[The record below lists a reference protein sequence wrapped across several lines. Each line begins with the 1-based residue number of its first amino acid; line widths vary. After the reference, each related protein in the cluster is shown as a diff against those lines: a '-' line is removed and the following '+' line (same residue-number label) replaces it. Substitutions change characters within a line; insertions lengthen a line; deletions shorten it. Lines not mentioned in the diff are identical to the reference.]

1 MCLEGVL
8 RVVLSAAVVAAAAA
22 VEVVHQNSPHLPSIA
37 SPVPVT
43 SRPADTGVESG
54 ADGRASQV
62 LTGEDTT
69 EGGREQDNSVEVV
82 GDGGYAGSYGRENY
96 VDTSHVGG
104 DGVDDDNSMLRFDNR
119 SGNCSSIGDDYEP
132 GKCGE
137 EQVGEIKDEMWWE
150 CPGLARSRLAEEGFR
165 RAVSLG
171 LEECAR
177 LWCNRVEGSE
187 ERRHL
192 GGVYHIAQLGH
203 VAEHEHECL
212 LNISKMIVLHH
223 SWPMCAS
230 DFVCATNHSTFE
242 MSASDCM
249 PWQCRAAETAVLV
262 FMVLVCTCIVVMSV
276 VIMTVIIAC
285 PQFHKPKYYLRFSL
299 AATDFLIGVIVCGHA
314 AYNQWVGLTEIPFG
328 RFLYYANLKAGQLFR
343 HVPNCLWGVSDVLTQ
358 ISGFFVSSNMIISLY
373 TLSLMSLD
381 RYLLLTRTHYR
392 TLVTS
397 RRVGVAL
404 FVSWSCGLCVPSLHF
419 VYRPQKQHDICVNY
433 DTSSLDVHIIN
444 NESKIATADYKVYL
458 KHAVPLSVT
467 VVVVAFPIIML
478 LVFSFRTL
486 RKYNSY
492 TRDRSVR
499 QVKSALQ
506 LTQSHCSLSRQV
518 SSTSLAAMVALSPL
532 ATPDRP
538 HLATARAPPTCCHS
552 SPPSYKLKFI
562 FRKRKP
568 ESNDGKMYDAKT
580 ATASPNLPRR
590 PSNGVSGESSSV
602 EESEM

>member
-1 MCLEGVL
+1 MPGRCLEGLL
-8 RVVLSAAVVAAAAA
+8 RLVAAVVAAALATAA
-22 VEVVHQNSPHLPSIA
+22 AEVGQQKFSQHLASLAAPTAASTSPRPTDTRVEGGADKMSHVAARKDIGDESGGQDGEVVSDGGSTNTHREPFVDTNLGDAKNESA
-37 SPVPVT
+37 VRTTVRT
-43 SRPADTGVESG
+43 SNCSNGDTGAESKCEEEDNESG
-54 ADGRASQV
+54 
-62 LTGEDTT
+62 
-69 EGGREQDNSVEVV
+69 
-82 GDGGYAGSYGRENY
+82 
-96 VDTSHVGG
+96 
-104 DGVDDDNSMLRFDNR
+104 
-119 SGNCSSIGDDYEP
+119 
-132 GKCGE
+132 E
-137 EQVGEIKDEMWWE
+137 EWRK
-150 CPGLARSRLAEEGFR
+150 CPGLARSRLAEAGFR

-171 LEECAR
+171 QKQCAR

-187 ERRHL
+187 ERLH
-192 GGVYHIAQLGH
+192 GSGVYHIAQLGH

-212 LNISKMIVLHH
+212 LNISRMIVLHH
-223 SWPMCAS
+223 SWPMCTS
-230 DFVCATNHSTFE
+230 DFVCATNHSSFE
-242 MSASDCM
+242 MSAADCM
-249 PWQCRAAETAVLV
+249 PWQCWAAETVVLV
-262 FMVLVCTCIVVMSV
+262 FMVLVSTGIVAMSV

-299 AATDFLIGVIVCGHA
+299 AATDFLIGVVVCGHA

-392 TLVTS
+392 SLVTS
-397 RRVGVAL
+397 RRVAVAL
-404 FVSWSCGLCVPSLHF
+404 FMSWSCGLSVPSLHF

-467 VVVVAFPIIML
+467 VVVIAFPIIML
-478 LVFSFRTL
+478 LVFSCRTL

-518 SSTSLAAMVALSPL
+518 SKAVIWYFTLPILLRLLPLLSCPVL
-532 ATPDRP
+532 VLPMF
-538 HLATARAPPTCCHS
+538 CCNS
-552 SPPSYKLKFI
+552 SPPF
-562 FRKRKP
+562 
-568 ESNDGKMYDAKT
+568 AVQ
-580 ATASPNLPRR
+580 
-590 PSNGVSGESSSV
+590 PSNARVHEHLYPFTFFRGKP
-602 EESEM
+602 

>member
-1 MCLEGVL
+1 MCE
-8 RVVLSAAVVAAAAA
+8 
-22 VEVVHQNSPHLPSIA
+22 EEDN
-37 SPVPVT
+37 
-43 SRPADTGVESG
+43 ES
-54 ADGRASQV
+54 D
-62 LTGEDTT
+62 
-69 EGGREQDNSVEVV
+69 
-82 GDGGYAGSYGRENY
+82 
-96 VDTSHVGG
+96 
-104 DGVDDDNSMLRFDNR
+104 
-119 SGNCSSIGDDYEP
+119 
-132 GKCGE
+132 E
-137 EQVGEIKDEMWWE
+137 EWRE
-150 CPGLARSRLAEEGFR
+150 CPGLARSRLAEAGFR

-171 LEECAR
+171 QEQCAR
-177 LWCNRVEGSE
+177 LWCDRVEGSE
-187 ERRHL
+187 ERRQG

-212 LNISKMIVLHH
+212 LNISRMIVLHH
-223 SWPMCAS
+223 SWPMCTS
-230 DFVCATNHSTFE
+230 DFVCATNHSSFE
-242 MSASDCM
+242 MSAADCM
-249 PWQCRAAETAVLV
+249 PWRCWAAETVVLV
-262 FMVLVCTCIVVMSV
+262 FMVLVSTCIVVMSV

-299 AATDFLIGVIVCGHA
+299 AATDFLIGVVVCGHA

-392 TLVTS
+392 SLVTS
-397 RRVGVAL
+397 RRVAVAL
-404 FVSWSCGLCVPSLHF
+404 FMSWSCGLSVPSLHF

-467 VVVVAFPIIML
+467 VVVIAFPIIML

-518 SSTSLAAMVALSPL
+518 SRGRGVIRYFALPFL
-532 ATPDRP
+532 LKLLPM
-538 HLATARAPPTCCHS
+538 LS
-552 SPPSYKLKFI
+552 SFP
-562 FRKRKP
+562 
-568 ESNDGKMYDAKT
+568 
-580 ATASPNLPRR
+580 
-590 PSNGVSGESSSV
+590 VQ
-602 EESEM
+602 